1 LPNDPWHGHFGVP
14 AWLAALIGKGAL
26 GQKTRAGIYRKDGK
40 EIKVLDLARQDYVAS
55 GAQVDAEVQ
64 AILKAKNPAERF
76 ARLRASAQPQAQ
88 FLWAIFRDVFH
99 YCAYHLA
106 DIADNA
112 RDVDLAMRWGF
123 GWQQGP
129 FETWQAAG
137 WEDIARA
144 IEEDIA
150 AGKAMANVPL
160 PAWVKSDEH
169 GAARRGVHVPQGS
182 FSPRAAAVRPR
193 SALPVYKRQH
203 FPDHVLGERFDA
215 GTTVFENDAVRFWNT
230 SDYFGREVA
239 ILSFKSKMGAIGPDV
254 VEGVIEAVA
263 RAEADYRAMVIW
275 QPKAPFSVGAN
286 LVALKPVLEAGDFAA
301 LEQVVHRFQI
311 MSQTLKYAQV
321 PVVAAVNGMAL
332 GGGCEVVMHCARSV
346 AALESYIGLVEVG
359 VGLIP
364 AGGGCKEYA
373 LRASAMA
380 ALTSGN
386 DPFFFIQPAFQTI
399 AMGTASKSAL
409 EAKQLGF
416 LRPADVVAMNVHE
429 LLHVAQHTARAMA
442 EAGYRPPLKPAGIRA
457 AGRSGIATLEML
469 LINMRE
475 GGMISAHDYRV
486 GKAVATALCGGDV
499 ETGTLVDEEWIL
511 AVERRLFVDLLKTE
525 KTQQRI
531 VHMLETG
538 RPLRN

>member
-1 LPNDPWHGHFGVP
+1 M
-14 AWLAALIGKGAL
+14 
-26 GQKTRAGIYRKDGK
+26 
-40 EIKVLDLARQDYVAS
+40 
-55 GAQVDAEVQ
+55 Q
-64 AILKAKNPAERF
+64 AILKLKNPAEKF
-76 ARLRASAQPQAQ
+76 AQLRASEHPQAQ

-112 RDVDLAMRWGF
+112 RDVDFAMRWGF
-123 GWQQGP
+123 GWSQGP

-137 WEDIARA
+137 WMDIARA
-144 IEEDIA
+144 IQDDID
-150 AGKAMANVPL
+150 AGRTMAKAPL
-160 PAWVKSDEH
+160 PGWVWEEKGVPRH
-169 GAARRGVHVPQGS
+169 GVHAPQGS
-182 FSPRAAAVRPR
+182 YSASASELRPR

-203 FPDHVLGERFDA
+203 YPEHVLGERFDA
-215 GTTVFENDAVRFWNT
+215 GTTAFENDAVRLWNT
-230 SDYFGREVA
+230 ADYFGREVA
-239 ILSFKSKMGAIGPDV
+239 ILSFKSKMCAIGPDV

-301 LEQVVHRFQI
+301 LEKVVHRFQI
-311 MSQTLKYAQV
+311 MSQTLKYAQI
-321 PVVAAVNGMAL
+321 PVVAAVNGLAL

-373 LRASAMA
+373 LRAAELA

-386 DPFFFIQPAFQTI
+386 DPFYFIQPAFQTI

-416 LRPADVVAMNVHE
+416 LRPADQVVFNTHE

-442 EAGYRPPLKPAGIRA
+442 EAGYRPPLPPRGIRV
-457 AGRSGIATLEML
+457 AGRSGIATLEMM

-475 GGMISAHDYRV
+475 GGMISGSRLQGRQGGGHRPVRRRRRNRDDGERGLDSCGRAPAFRRAAEDREDPAAHRAYAGNRQ
-486 GKAVATALCGGDV
+486 AAAQL
-499 ETGTLVDEEWIL
+499 
-511 AVERRLFVDLLKTE
+511 RR
-525 KTQQRI
+525 
-531 VHMLETG
+531 
-538 RPLRN
+538 